1 MVIVVAG
8 QSQGID
14 GRRVVF
20 HGLGHVFFFEAE
32 GVIGA
37 LGHVGSFLQVGGVQA
52 VRFDHARGEGAAF
65 FLTHIHQH
73 REFSRPLQAAAGQYP
88 VFHPL
93 RFQGFCQVDEVLGGA
108 GQYLAEVFGLA
119 VDFLKRAKRAVGAH
133 HGNLEVGACLL
144 LRHVFGYRRSQY
156 MAGTAGS
163 IQADITGHG
172 CVGCRGQALV
182 TQLGALRNTP

>member
-8 QSQGID
+8 QPQGVD

-73 REFSRPLQAAAGQYP
+73 REFSRPLQAAAGQHA
-88 VFHPL
+88 VFDAL
-93 RFQGFCQVDEVLGGA
+93 GFQRLGQIDEVLGGA
-108 GQYLAEVFGLA
+108 GQYFAEVFGLA
-119 VDFLKRAKRAVGAH
+119 VDFLKRAKRAVRAH
-133 HGNLEVGACLL
+133 HGDFEVGACLF
-144 LRHVFGYRRSQY
+144 LRHVFG
-156 MAGTAGS
+156 
-163 IQADITGHG
+163 HG
-172 CVGCRGQALV
+172 
-182 TQLGALRNTP
+182 